1 MEINKNKV
9 TRFIAQSS
17 EQADWLLAR
26 LFDQGFRWNN
36 VLDTA
41 THFEAPVT
49 YYITVPNHAQQ
60 GSRKQHRVFRAAFQM
75 LDEEYI
81 DVADLMLQ
89 EKLDSF
95 LDN

>member
-1 MEINKNKV
+1 MKINKNKV
-9 TRFIAQSS
+9 TRFITQSP
-17 EQADWLLAR
+17 EQAEWLIAR
-26 LFDQGFRWNN
+26 LFDQGFYWSNDN
-36 VLDTA
+36 DTA
-41 THFEAPVT
+41 THYKAPVT
-49 YYITVPNHAQQ
+49 YYVTVPNHVQ